1 MKLRRKIIPYNPKL
15 KEFARQLRNNSTKSE
30 ILLWLQ
36 LKGKQMKG
44 YDFHRQKPIDNYIV
58 DFFCIE
64 LMLAIELD
72 GYSHQNI
79 ETYEKDKKKN
89 KRLNELGVY
98 VLRFEDKEIYHDI
111 QNVLRAVEI
120 YIDDY
125 ESENKTTHPYPLQVG
140 EYKFFQNLIKIN
152 AKIPRHL
159 R

>member
-1 MKLRRKIIPYNPKL
+1 MKQRRKIIPYNPKL

-36 LKGKQMKG
+36 LKGKQMRG

-79 ETYEKDKKKN
+79 ETYEKDKQKE
-89 KRLNELGVY
+89 KRLKELGFY
-98 VLRFEDKEIYHDI
+98 VIRFEDKEIYHDM

-125 ESENKTTHPYPLQVG
+125 ESENKTTHP
-140 EYKFFQNLIKIN
+140 
-152 AKIPRHL
+152 
-159 R
+159 

>member
-1 MKLRRKIIPYNPKL
+1 MKPRRKIIPYNPKL

-36 LKGKQMKG
+36 LKGKQMRG

-72 GYSHQNI
+72 GYSHKNI
-79 ETYEKDKKKN
+79 EIYEKDKQKEI
-89 KRLNELGVY
+89 RLNELGVY
-98 VLRFEDKEIYHDI
+98 VLIFEDKEVYHDM
-111 QNVLRAVEI
+111 QNVLRTIEL

-125 ESENKTTHPYPLQVG
+125 ESENKTTHP
-140 EYKFFQNLIKIN
+140 
-152 AKIPRHL
+152 
-159 R
+159 